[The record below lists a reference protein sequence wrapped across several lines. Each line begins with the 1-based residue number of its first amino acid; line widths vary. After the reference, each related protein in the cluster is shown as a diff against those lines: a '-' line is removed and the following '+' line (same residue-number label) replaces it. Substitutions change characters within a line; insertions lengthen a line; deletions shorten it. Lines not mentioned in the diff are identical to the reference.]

1 MFNEFNT
8 LKLFFDEPNREF
20 NVREVAR
27 LLKVSPPT
35 VSTRLKGF
43 AKVGVLKY
51 RKERMLDLYKANL
64 DSEDYINLK
73 VFYLVKGLKDVGL
86 MDYLNKVYLKPVI
99 VLFGSGADGLD
110 TEMSDVDLLI
120 VSEKTKVVDC
130 KKFERKLKRKVHL
143 VVVENLK
150 KLKNE
155 HLLNNVLNGVRVQ
168 GRLEIERFK

>member
-8 LKLFFDEPNREF
+8 LKLFFEEPNREF

-27 LLKVSPPT
+27 ILKISPPT

-43 AKVGVLKY
+43 AKEGVLKF

-64 DSEDYINLK
+64 DDENYIDLK
-73 VFYLVKGLKDVGL
+73 VFYLVYRLKVSGLI
-86 MDYLNKVYLKPVI
+86 DYLNEAYLKPVI

-130 KKFERKLKRKVHL
+130 KKFEKKLKRKI
-143 VVVENLK
+143 LK
-150 KLKNE
+150 TKE
-155 HLLNNVLNGVRVQ
+155 LN
-168 GRLEIERFK
+168 